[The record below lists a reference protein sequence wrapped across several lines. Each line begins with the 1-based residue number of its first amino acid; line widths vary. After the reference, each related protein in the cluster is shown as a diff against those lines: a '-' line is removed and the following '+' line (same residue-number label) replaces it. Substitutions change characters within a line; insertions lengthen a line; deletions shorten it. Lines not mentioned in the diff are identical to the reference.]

1 MMHGMRKLLLL
12 LMLAGISTILASAAF
27 QDAKSIVRGKVKD
40 LNGNSLAGASVTVEN
55 SLIGILTDKNGNYS
69 ISGLKNGVIKLKFS
83 FIGYEPVIK
92 EISLR
97 GEETLDIILKSQAVL
112 TEDVLI
118 TATRAGEHTPLAYT
132 EIGKEMLQKQNTGQ
146 DIPFVLSL
154 TPSLIETSE
163 AGNGVGYTALRI
175 RGTDGNRINVTID
188 GIPLNDPESQQVF
201 WVDLPDL
208 TSSVDNIQ
216 VQRGV
221 GTSTNGSGSF
231 GATISVQTRNP
242 ETEHFAEV
250 SSSAGSFNTF
260 KNMITLGSGL
270 LDGKFSLQ
278 MRYSDLKSDG
288 YIYRT
293 GSNHRSAFISG
304 TYRTGRSIFRANI
317 ILGEEHTGIGWWGV
331 PAEMLSINRRY
342 NPAGEYTD
350 ANGVKQYY
358 NNESDNYIQK
368 HLQLLYS
375 LKLNNN
381 LSLNAALHYT
391 RGKGYYEEYA
401 EDQTLGDY
409 GIKPFTIGDSI
420 ISHTDLIRQKWMS
433 NDFYGAVYSVKYQN
447 ERLEAIAGGGANI
460 YVGDHYGT
468 IIWMQDAGNVPKDF
482 QWYLNKATKG
492 EASFYGKVNYLLT
505 ENATIYGDLQYR
517 YIVHKMN
524 GPNDNLLD
532 ITQEHHYGFFNPK
545 AGIFYKVSPSQ
556 DAYVSFSVGHK
567 EPTRTDFEE
576 ASGDKSVTPKAETLY
591 DFEAGYKLRAGKT
604 ILGINLYGM
613 YYRDQLVPTGELSNV
628 GYSIMTNV
636 PKSHR
641 SGIEITAA
649 LKPARFI
656 DVNTSLT
663 LSRNKI
669 DNFVEH
675 YTDYNTAAW
684 STQYLSKNLGN
695 VDIAYSPSII
705 WSGDIGIDIVKG
717 IDLHLIGKYVGKQYF
732 DNTMSLVRTIDP
744 YFINNLRVDIS
755 PHLKR
760 IKSMEV
766 QLMVNNVLNSM
777 YSNNAYG
784 GNWYEDGIEKTW
796 AYFFPQAGRNYMTR
810 ITFKF

>member
-492 EASFYGKVNYLLT
+492 
-505 ENATIYGDLQYR
+505 
-517 YIVHKMN
+517 
-524 GPNDNLLD
+524 
-532 ITQEHHYGFFNPK
+532 
-545 AGIFYKVSPSQ
+545 
-556 DAYVSFSVGHK
+556 
-567 EPTRTDFEE
+567 
-576 ASGDKSVTPKAETLY
+576 
-591 DFEAGYKLRAGKT
+591 
-604 ILGINLYGM
+604 
-613 YYRDQLVPTGELSNV
+613 
-628 GYSIMTNV
+628 
-636 PKSHR
+636 
-641 SGIEITAA
+641 
-649 LKPARFI
+649 
-656 DVNTSLT
+656 
-663 LSRNKI
+663 
-669 DNFVEH
+669 
-675 YTDYNTAAW
+675 
-684 STQYLSKNLGN
+684 
-695 VDIAYSPSII
+695 
-705 WSGDIGIDIVKG
+705 
-717 IDLHLIGKYVGKQYF
+717 
-732 DNTMSLVRTIDP
+732 
-744 YFINNLRVDIS
+744 
-755 PHLKR
+755 
-760 IKSMEV
+760 
-766 QLMVNNVLNSM
+766 
-777 YSNNAYG
+777 G
-784 GNWYEDGIEKTW
+784 G
-796 AYFFPQAGRNYMTR
+796 
-810 ITFKF
+810 